1 MAMAMPELCQL
12 AQQGDLPKIRALLA
26 SSPCPDRLLDT
37 RHRKSGDSVLHYAA
51 RHGHLSV
58 LRYLCEECGL
68 SPETGNVD
76 GKRPLHEAA
85 QAGQTECV
93 RYLISSIQINVLKRA
108 DWTPIMLACTKTN
121 LTVVQL
127 LRDAGAD
134 LTIRNKDGWNCFHV
148 ACREGDV
155 DILSYLLDCD
165 GTLWESVSTN
175 GRTPLHTAS
184 LHGCVGATQVLLQ
197 RCNYAPDTPD
207 SCGST
212 PLMDAVR
219 ADNIDLAQLLVKQHG
234 ADVQKLDTMGRQPL
248 HLAAQ
253 AGCIQ
258 AVRYLLTEH
267 GIPVDTPAP
276 GSGLTALHF
285 AAKEGQT
292 DAVKLLVRFG
302 SNVNIK
308 DDKGRTALHMA
319 SGGQHAECVRVLL
332 TSGAVDGTDRSGNT
346 AEQLARKK
354 TVKDIF
360 RQIN

>member
-1 MAMAMPELCQL
+1 MAMPELCQL
-12 AQQGDLPKIRALLA
+12 AQRGDLPRIRAVLA
-26 SSPCPDRLLDT
+26 SSPCSDRLLDT

-51 RHGHLSV
+51 RHGQVAV
-58 LRYLCEECGL
+58 LRYVCEDCGL

-85 QAGQTECV
+85 QAGHTECV
-93 RYLISSIQINVLKRA
+93 RYLVGRSVQIDVLKRA

-121 LTVVQL
+121 LTVVKL
-127 LRDAGAD
+127 LREAGAD
-134 LTIRNKDGWNCFHV
+134 LTIRNKDGWNCFHI

-155 DILSYLLDCD
+155 NILNYLLDCD
-165 GTLWESVSTN
+165 STLWDSVSTN

-184 LHGCVGATQVLLQ
+184 LHGRVGAANILLQ

-219 ADNIDLAQLLVKQHG
+219 ADHIDLVQLLVEQHG
-234 ADVQKLDTMGRQPL
+234 ADVQKLDIMGRQPL

-253 AGCIQ
+253 AGCLEAI
-258 AVRYLLTEH
+258 RYLFDEH
-267 GIPVDTPAP
+267 GLPVDTPAS

-292 DAVKLLVRFG
+292 NAVKLILRFG
-302 SNVNIK
+302 SSANTK
-308 DDKGRTALHMA
+308 DGKGRTALHMA

-332 TSGAVDGTDRSGNT
+332 NNEAQDGPDCSGNT
-346 AEQLARKK
+346 AEHLARKQA
-354 TVKDIF
+354 VKEIF
-360 RQIN
+360 SQLH